1 MLPIYQPE
9 TAPVSIQDILAG
21 TVLPIG
27 AWVAPPP
34 AGVSG
39 NNPDY
44 ITDETYRLAKE
55 AGFTMLYGLY
65 ENLEHRREDAR
76 RALTCAQRSGLRYL
90 AVSCGLADGQTPEEL
105 VPGLIQGE
113 SAHPA
118 YLGVLAW
125 IRWGR

>member
-65 ENLEHRREDAR
+65 ENGAGPDTGRVRASRLFRR
-76 RALTCAQRSGLRYL
+76 
-90 AVSCGLADGQTPEEL
+90 SCL
-105 VPGLIQGE
+105 
-113 SAHPA
+113 
-118 YLGVLAW
+118 
-125 IRWGR
+125 